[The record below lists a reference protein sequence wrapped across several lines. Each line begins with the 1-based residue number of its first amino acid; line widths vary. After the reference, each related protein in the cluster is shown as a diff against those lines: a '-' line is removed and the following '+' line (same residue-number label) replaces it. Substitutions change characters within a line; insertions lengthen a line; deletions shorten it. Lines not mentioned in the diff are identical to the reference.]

1 MEKFDMTVEVRE
13 GSGKG
18 VARKLRRGGKV
29 PAVLYSKGDCLL
41 LTLNLLSLSKIFHS
55 ASGENALLS
64 LKIEGAK
71 KKSERTAL
79 IRDLQRDPIT
89 GQLLHVDLFEV
100 SMDKEIR
107 VKVPIE
113 IIGDQPL
120 GVKDGGM
127 LQHSLREIEIEC
139 LPSQIP
145 DRIHL
150 DASSLNIG
158 DTIHV
163 GDLQIDKNI
172 KVITEADQPVVTIAA
187 PISEEKLEELLT
199 AVPTEEI
206 KEPEVAGKAEKEV
219 EAEEAE
225 AKEKV
230 KKEEKAE
237 KAEKGE
243 KTEKEKK

>member
-1 MEKFDMTVEVRE
+1 MEKLDITVEARE
-13 GSGKG
+13 KSGKG
-18 VARKLRRGGKV
+18 VARKLRRDGKI
-29 PAVLYSKGDCLL
+29 PGVLYSKGDSMPLS
-41 LTLNLLSLSKIFHS
+41 LNLPSLNKVFRS
-55 ASGENALLS
+55 AAGENVLLN

-107 VKVPIE
+107 IKVPIE

-120 GVKDGGM
+120 GIKEGGM
-127 LQHSLREIEIEC
+127 LQHNLREIEIEC
-139 LPSQIP
+139 LPSHIP
-145 DRIHL
+145 DRIPV

-163 GDLQIDKNI
+163 GDLKIEKNI
-172 KVITEADQPVVTIAA
+172 KVITEADQPVVTVAA

-199 AVPTEEI
+199 AVPVEEI
-206 KEPEVAGKAEKEV
+206 KEPEIVGKAEEEL
-219 EAEEAE
+219 EAEE

-237 KAEKGE
+237 KVEKGE
-243 KTEKEKK
+243 KVEKEKK

>member
-1 MEKFDMTVEVRE
+1 MEKLDITVEARE
-13 GSGKG
+13 KSGKG
-18 VARKLRRGGKV
+18 VARKLRRDGKI
-29 PAVLYSKGDCLL
+29 PGVLYSKGDSIPLS
-41 LTLNLLSLSKIFHS
+41 LNLLSLNKVFHS
-55 ASGENALLS
+55 SAGENVLIN

-71 KKSERTAL
+71 KKSERIAL

-107 VKVPIE
+107 IKVPIE

-120 GVKDGGM
+120 GIKEGGM
-127 LQHSLREIEIEC
+127 LQHNLREIEIEC

-145 DRIHL
+145 DRIPV
-150 DASSLNIG
+150 DASSLRIG

-163 GDLQIDKNI
+163 GDLTMEKNI
-172 KVITEADQPVVTIAA
+172 KVITEADQPVVTVAA

-199 AVPTEEI
+199 AVPVEEI
-206 KEPEVAGKAEKEV
+206 KEPEIVGKVEKEL
-219 EAEEAE
+219 EAEE

-237 KAEKGE
+237 KVEIGE
-243 KTEKEKK
+243 KAEKEKK